1 LRARTET
8 RAVSFRF
15 SKVPSRAERFI
26 HGNQRGGFIRT
37 ALGEHQ
43 LRTQRRALGIEH
55 LEEKEILGLLKLA
68 RRMNPLKVR
77 PLLRNKRIVLLFYEA
92 STRTR
97 SSFEIAAKSLGAIT
111 TLVQSSGSSIE
122 KGESLLDTGATLR
135 AVGADAIVIRH
146 PCAGAPHLLA
156 KHLDIPVINAGDG
169 MHEHPSQA
177 LLDAFTILKHK
188 KSFKGLQVAII
199 GDIYHSRVA
208 RSACHLLSKFGVKVT
223 LCGPPEFVPEVA
235 ATLVPG
241 LRVSRHPEEAL
252 RGADVI
258 MLLRLQKERLA
269 RQKIRLQDY
278 VAHYQLTPSRLKL
291 ARRDAIVMHPGPII
305 RGLELTTEVADGPQS
320 VILDEVH
327 NGVPTRMAI
336 LARALG
342 KAK

>member
-1 LRARTET
+1 MNKPARG
-8 RAVSFRF
+8 S
-15 SKVPSRAERFI
+15 
-26 HGNQRGGFIRT
+26 
-37 ALGEHQ
+37 L
-43 LRTQRRALGIEH
+43 LGIEH
-55 LEEKEILGLLKLA
+55 LEDKEILGLLKLA
-68 RRMNPLKVR
+68 RRMNPLKAR

-111 TLVQSSGSSIE
+111 SLVQSSGSSIE
-122 KGESLLDTGATLR
+122 KGESLLDTGYTLR

-146 PCAGAPHLLA
+146 PAAGAPHLMA
-156 KHLDIPVINAGDG
+156 GHLDIPVINAGDG

-177 LLDAFTILKHK
+177 LLDAFTILKYK
-188 KSFKGLQVAII
+188 KSFNGLKIAIV
-199 GDIYHSRVA
+199 GDIYHSRVT
-208 RSACHLLSKFGVKVT
+208 RSNCHLLTRFGAKIT

-235 ATLVPG
+235 ATLSPG
-241 LRVSRHPEEAL
+241 LRVTRHLEEAL

-269 RQKIRLQDY
+269 GQKISLHDY
-278 VAHYQLTPSRLKL
+278 IARYQMTSTRVKL
-291 ARRDAIVMHPGPII
+291 AKRDAIVMHPGPII
-305 RGLELTTEVADGPQS
+305 RGLELTAEVADSGQS
-320 VILDEVH
+320 AILDEVH